1 MVNFQFCCA
10 SFFILMATA
19 EFCGISSLYQGA
31 LGEHGGWGETFWL
44 WMYLNLGVNGGKRN
58 SAN

>member
-1 MVNFQFCCA
+1 
-10 SFFILMATA
+10 MATA